1 MLLLMLLL
9 RQDFEGFAAPCSGK
23 ILHGNDKL
31 SPCHPTIVIEEP
43 DFTKGFANGCRTPVA
58 KCVNG
63 LHKDLRRLAV
73 GIEPKHGQ
81 EVQLE
86 FVDATVFAKP
96 GSFLRA
102 SDRWREKS
110 QGKIL
115 PAEK

>member
-1 MLLLMLLL
+1 M
-9 RQDFEGFAAPCSGK
+9 
-23 ILHGNDKL
+23 
-31 SPCHPTIVIEEP
+31 
-43 DFTKGFANGCRTPVA
+43 
-58 KCVNG
+58 NG

-102 SDRWREKS
+102 SDRCERKKPGKNPPG
-110 QGKIL
+110 GKIKAIGAL
-115 PAEK
+115 CNDSESFLHETKSYLRTAQL